1 MSRVSE
7 LVVGTAVDAVPATR
21 RFVAAALPAAARDS
35 LDDIQLLVTE
45 LVTNALFHASP
56 PVILRVLPL
65 DQCVRVEV
73 EDSGHTL
80 PVPVR
85 NSTDSMTG
93 RGLSLV
99 SALSSAWG
107 VDPTS
112 NGGKVVWAEV
122 AESTDESASRVAPEM
137 NVDDLLAYWSNEE
150 AAEAVFE
157 VRLGAVPTRLLLA
170 AKGHIDNLVRELTL
184 AKARETATGV
194 SLPISMADLVT
205 TVISGFSGA
214 RADIKRQAMAAAARG
229 ELVTDLVLNLPVS
242 AAEAGERYL
251 AALDEADGYARA
263 ARLLT
268 LAAPRSHQIFR
279 RWYIQAL
286 VDQLRAA
293 ADNAVVPKAE
303 PFTSA
308 LATEVER
315 LSRLEDTWA
324 KLQLL
329 QKVTGELTEAK
340 TVTDVAVTV
349 VNNAFEFLGIDTAR
363 VFLLTDD
370 GVLRSVA
377 VRGGDPALHAR
388 YQEFS
393 LDADLPGALAVRTR
407 APIVLRNV
415 EQIRRRFPELVK
427 THALERSLH
436 LAPLTIGERTLGLLT
451 LSFPGGGEVD
461 ERAQVDFVG
470 ALADALAQAMERAL
484 AMERAID
491 ANERLSFLADA
502 SVALTGTLDLQ
513 GTLDAVTN
521 LLVPRLADWC
531 IVHLVEGD
539 ELTTTAIHHSDRAKV
554 ESALAMTDRYPT
566 KLDAPTGI
574 AVVAR
579 TGESVVLATVPTR
592 LVESVA
598 SDDEQLEA
606 FRDIGMSSV
615 MLVPLVGRS
624 GVIGVVTLIYAESG
638 RHYGQADVAF
648 VEDVARR
655 AALALETAERFRE
668 QSGRLA
674 MVTRVADVAQRAILA
689 PPPARLGSLRLAAR
703 YVSAAAE
710 ARVGGDL
717 YEVVERP
724 DAVRLLIGDVRG
736 KGLAAVR
743 TATIVLG
750 EFRAAAVDLGDLG
763 HVAEHIDRRIRP
775 YLGEE
780 DFVTAL
786 IAEINADGQYS
797 IACCGHPSAL
807 IATGGRIDEIDLE
820 HALPLGLGTTPT
832 VRQGQLSPG
841 DRILLYTDGVIESR
855 SPDGQFIDLARI
867 TEPMTHGDL
876 SAGLDAVLAAL
887 RREIGSEPAD
897 DIALLAAEY
906 RPKSGRPVDSAKG
919 GQPTMAGTGSR

>member
-1 MSRVSE
+1 VSRGSE
-7 LVVGTAVDAVPATR
+7 LVVGTAVDAVPTAR
-21 RFVAAALPAAARDS
+21 RFVAAALSEGPPDS
-35 LDDIQLLVTE
+35 LDDLQLVVTE
-45 LVTNALFHASP
+45 LVTNALFHARA
-56 PVILRVLPL
+56 PVILRVLRL
-65 DQCVRVEV
+65 DQLVRVEV
-73 EDSGHTL
+73 QDSGHAL
-80 PVPVR
+80 PVPAR
-85 NSTDSMTG
+85 NSSDSMTG

-112 NGGKVVWAEV
+112 TGGKVVWAEV

-137 NVDDLLAYWSNEE
+137 NVDDLLAYWSNEKP
-150 AAEAVFE
+150 AEAVFE
-157 VRLGAVPTRLLLA
+157 VRLGSAPTRLLLA
-170 AKGHIDNLVRELTL
+170 AKGHVDNLVRELTL
-184 AKARETATGV
+184 AKAQETTSGV
-194 SLPISMADLVT
+194 SLPVAMADLVT
-205 TVISGFSGA
+205 TVISGFSEA
-214 RADIKRQAMAAAARG
+214 RAEIKRQALAAAARG
-229 ELVTDLVLNLPVS
+229 DLVTDLVLKLPVS

-293 ADNAVVPKAE
+293 ANNAEVPRAE

-308 LATEVER
+308 LADEVER

-329 QKVTGELTEAK
+329 QKVTGELTKAT

-349 VNNAFEFLGIDTAR
+349 VNNAFEFLGVDTAR
-363 VFLLTDD
+363 VFLLTEDR
-370 GVLRSVA
+370 VLRSVA
-377 VRGGDPALHAR
+377 VRGGDPALITR
-388 YQEFS
+388 FQEFS
-393 LDADLPGALAVRTR
+393 LDADLPGAVAVRTG
-407 APIVLRNV
+407 APMVLRNV
-415 EQIRRRFPELVK
+415 EQIRRRFPELVA
-427 THALERSLH
+427 THSLERSLQ
-436 LAPLTIGERTLGLLT
+436 LAPLTIGERTLGLLS
-451 LSFPGGGEVD
+451 LSFPGGGDVD

-484 AMERAID
+484 AMQRAME

-502 SVALTGTLDLQ
+502 SVALTGTLDFH

-531 IVHLVEGD
+531 VVHLVEGD
-539 ELTTTAIHHSDRAKV
+539 ELTSAAIHHCDRVKV
-554 ESALAMTDRYPT
+554 ESARAMIDRYPT
-566 KLDAPTGI
+566 KLDAPNGI

-579 TGESVVLATVPTR
+579 TGESVVLPTVPAR
-592 LVESVA
+592 LVELVA
-598 SDDEQLEA
+598 SDAEQLEA
-606 FRDIGMSSV
+606 FRKVGMSSV
-615 MLVPLVGRS
+615 MLVPLVGLG

-638 RHYGQADVAF
+638 RHYANPDVAF

-689 PPPARLGSLRLAAR
+689 PPPARLGSLLLAAR

-724 DAVRLLIGDVRG
+724 GAVRLLIGDVRG

-750 EFRAAAVDLGDLG
+750 EFRAAAVDIGDLAR
-763 HVAEHIDRRIRP
+763 VAEHIDLRIRP
-775 YLGEE
+775 YLGDE

-786 IAEINADGQYS
+786 IAEINDDGQYS
-797 IACCGHPSAL
+797 VVCCGHPPAL
-807 IATGGRIDEIDLE
+807 IATAGRIEELDLE

-832 VRQGQLSPG
+832 VKQGRLSPG
-841 DRILLYTDGVIESR
+841 DRLLLYTDGVIESR
-855 SPDGQFIDLARI
+855 SPEGQFVDLAQI
-867 TEPMTHGDL
+867 TESMVHGGL
-876 SAGLDAVLAAL
+876 NAGLDAILAAL
-887 RREIGSEPAD
+887 RRVIGSEPAD

-906 RPKSGRPVDSAKG
+906 RPRPG
-919 GQPTMAGTGSR
+919 

>member
-7 LVVGTAVDAVPATR
+7 LVVGTAVDAVPTAR
-21 RFVAAALPAAARDS
+21 RFVAALDALPPDS
-35 LDDIQLLVTE
+35 LDDIQLIVTE
-45 LVTNALFHASP
+45 LVTNALFHARP
-56 PVILRVLPL
+56 PVILRVLRL
-65 DQCVRVEV
+65 EECVRVEV
-73 EDSGHTL
+73 EDTGHTL
-80 PVPVR
+80 PVQVR
-85 NSTDSMTG
+85 NSPDSMTG

-112 NGGKVVWAEV
+112 TGGKVVWAEL
-122 AESTDESASRVAPEM
+122 AEAAEKSASRVAPEM
-137 NVDDLLAYWSNEE
+137 NVDDLLAYWSKEE
-150 AAEAVFE
+150 PSEALFE
-157 VRLGAVPTRLLLA
+157 VRLGSVPTRLLLA

-194 SLPISMADLVT
+194 SLPVAMADLVT
-205 TVISGFSGA
+205 TVISSFSEA
-214 RADIKRQAMAAAARG
+214 RSDIKRQALAAAARG
-229 ELVTDLVLNLPVS
+229 ELMTDLVLRLPLS

-293 ADNAVVPKAE
+293 ADNAAAPPVE

-308 LATEVER
+308 LAGEVER
-315 LSRLEDTWA
+315 LSRLEDAWD

-329 QKVTGELTEAK
+329 QKVTGELTKAT

-349 VNNAFEFLGIDTAR
+349 VNNAFDFLGVDAAR
-363 VFLLTDD
+363 VFLLTEART
-370 GVLRSVA
+370 LLTLA
-377 VRGGDPALHAR
+377 VRGGDPVLVPR
-388 YQEFS
+388 YHEFS
-393 LDADLPGALAVRTR
+393 IDDDIPGAVAVRTGE
-407 APIVLRNV
+407 PMVLRNV
-415 EQIRRRFPELVK
+415 EQIRQRFPELVE
-427 THALERSLH
+427 TNSAERCLH
-436 LAPLTIGERTLGLLT
+436 LAPLTIGERTLGLLS
-451 LSFPGGGEVD
+451 LSFPGNSDVD
-461 ERAQVDFVG
+461 EQAQGDFVG

-484 AMERAID
+484 AMERAVE

-502 SVALTGTLDLQ
+502 SVALTGTLDFQ

-531 IVHLVEGD
+531 VVHLVEGD
-539 ELTTTAIHHSDRAKV
+539 ELASAAIHHSDRAKV
-554 ESALAMTDRYPT
+554 ESALAMVDRYPT
-566 KLDAPTGI
+566 KLDAPNGI
-574 AVVAR
+574 ALVAR
-579 TGESVVLATVPTR
+579 TGESVVLPTVPAR
-592 LVESVA
+592 LVELVA
-598 SDDEQLEA
+598 SDAEQLESL
-606 FRDIGMSSV
+606 RNVGMSSA
-615 MLVPLVGRS
+615 MLVPLIGRS
-624 GVIGVVTLIYAESG
+624 GAIGVVTLIYAESG
-638 RHYGQADVAF
+638 RHYAQADVAF

-674 MVTRVADVAQRAILA
+674 MVTRVADAAQRAILA
-689 PPPARLGSLRLAAR
+689 PPPGRLRSLLLAAR

-750 EFRAAAVDLGDLG
+750 EFRAAAVDISDLGD
-763 HVAEHIDRRIRP
+763 VAEHIDRRIRP
-775 YLGEE
+775 YLGDE

-786 IAEINADGQYS
+786 IAEVDDDGRYS
-797 IACCGHPSAL
+797 IVSCGHPPAL
-807 IATGGRIDEIDLE
+807 LATGGRIGQLDLTP
-820 HALPLGLGTTPT
+820 ALPLGLGTIPSVTEG
-832 VRQGQLSPG
+832 RLSPG
-841 DRILLYTDGVIESR
+841 DRLLLYTDGVIESR
-855 SPDGQFIDLARI
+855 TPDGQFI
-867 TEPMTHGDL
+867 EPVHIIQPMLRGDL
-876 SAGLDAVLAAL
+876 KAGLDGVLTAL

-906 RPKSGRPVDSAKG
+906 RPLVQPQG
-919 GQPTMAGTGSR
+919 GTW